1 MENFNRKSHW
11 ENIYESKPLESVSW
25 YQPNP
30 ETSLH
35 FVHEFH
41 IPKTAKIID
50 VGGGDSF
57 FVDRLLDDGYEDV
70 TVLDISQAAIE
81 RAKLR
86 LGDRAGQVKWIVTD
100 VTEFIPQESYDFWH
114 DRAAFHFLTKEEE
127 IKQYIAA
134 AVKAVSHNGILVV
147 GTFSDQ
153 GPLKC
158 SGIDIRQYTERSMTE
173 AFGEFFQKT
182 ACMTVDHRTPFNTEQ
197 NFLFCSFRKK

>member
-35 FVHEFH
+35 FVHEFN

-173 AFGEFFQKT
+173 TFGEFFQKT